1 MIFFSTLPFLC
12 EMFIFRNDACLS
24 VRYALSINFQQHDDI
39 THIVLQVREAWL
51 PLSPHSFQRR
61 PWMRWSDRPCRSC
74 RRPCRRP
81 SARLTRWSAASGP
94 RWSARWPR
102 LSGRRPRTLSPLSTS
117 RRTPARYAQ
126 TIQELQERCPQSVKI
141 TGEKKISPPSCL
153 IVFLC
158 CHSVEAFVAS
168 CSSDSQ
174 TAQMI
179 RSIAFY

>member
-1 MIFFSTLPFLC
+1 MSKNLTWCNMLTPCKYKRESPLHIKRDEFLPFLC
-12 EMFIFRNDACLS
+12 EMFVFRNGDCLS
-24 VRYALSINFQQHDDI
+24 VRCTLWANLRRHGDI
-39 THIVLQVREAWL
+39 THVVLQVREAWL

-102 LSGRRPRTLSPLSTS
+102 PSGRRPRTLSPLSTS

-126 TIQELQERCPQSVKI
+126 TIQGTSKSGALNLS
-141 TGEKKISPPSCL
+141 
-153 IVFLC
+153 
-158 CHSVEAFVAS
+158 
-168 CSSDSQ
+168 
-174 TAQMI
+174 
-179 RSIAFY
+179 RSRE